1 MRSRFI
7 PRRGAG
13 RLAAALA
20 GGVAVAVVAAAC
32 GSGGATSQQS
42 ASGGERGGT
51 ITVLSAGDVDL
62 IDPGQMYLQF
72 SYQIGYSTQRP
83 LLAYKPDS
91 VETTPDLAASMPEV
105 SKDGKTV
112 TVKLRRG
119 VRFSPPVNRE
129 VTSADVKYAIER
141 GFASSVAN
149 GYVTTYF
156 DDLVGA
162 PKGTTSGVPDI
173 PGIRTPD
180 RHTIVFKLMRPSG
193 VFQGALGMLIT
204 APVPPEYARK
214 FDSKTTSD
222 YGTHQVAT
230 GPYMIQ
236 NNKAGKLTG
245 YQPGRRI
252 VLVRNPNWKR
262 STSWRPAFADRIVFK
277 EGFQDPTVMTRMI
290 LSGEADVN
298 GDTPPPPAE
307 LRSIT
312 SNPSEKDQLTF
323 TLQGGARYVSL
334 NTAKPPFDNKFVR
347 MAVAYALDRNAMR
360 LTRGGPVDG
369 RIATHFIDPS
379 FKDKGFEQAGGSD
392 FNPFPTADGGFS
404 GDLDK
409 ARQMLRKAGF
419 PSGRYSGPAL
429 TQVADNT
436 PPGSDTARVV
446 ASNLARIGIRVRTIS
461 VTHATMFTRFCNV
474 PKQEPNICP
483 NTGWIADF
491 HEPQALLD
499 ATFNGKNIVSVNNS
513 NWPQLNDPRI
523 NALMNKAETMIDP
536 QQRYAAWGKID
547 QLVTKTA
554 VAIPW
559 LWETSPTLF
568 SEHVTKV
575 PELWNN
581 GSPDVTFMQVTR

>member
-1 MRSRFI
+1 MTRLRL
-7 PRRGAG
+7 PT
-13 RLAAALA
+13 LAAGITLLALIVAGCGGAASNIA
-20 GGVAVAVVAAAC
+20 GGTAA
-32 GSGGATSQQS
+32 
-42 ASGGERGGT
+42 RGGT
-51 ITVLSAGDVDL
+51 ITVLSAGDVDH

-72 SYQIGYSTQRP
+72 SYQIGYVTQRP
-83 LLAYKPDS
+83 LYAYKPNS
-91 VETTPDLAASMPEV
+91 VDLTPDLASALPKV

-112 TVKLRRG
+112 TVTLRRD
-119 VRFSPPVNRE
+119 VRFSPPVNRQ

-149 GYVTTYF
+149 GYVATYF
-156 DDLVGA
+156 GDLVGA
-162 PKGTTSGVPDI
+162 PKEATRGVPDI
-173 PGIRTPD
+173 PGIETPD
-180 RHTIVFKLMRPSG
+180 RHTIVFKLKRPSG

-204 APVPPEYARK
+204 APVPPEYARP
-214 FDSKTTSD
+214 FDAKTTSD

-236 NNKAGKLTG
+236 NNASGALTG
-245 YQPGRRI
+245 YTPGRQI
-252 VLVRNPNWKR
+252 ALVRNPSWKR

-277 EGFQDPTVMTRMI
+277 EGFQDPTVMTRTI
-290 LSGEADVN
+290 LSGGADVN

-312 SNPSEKDQLTF
+312 RDPEQKAQLTF
-323 TLQGGARYVSL
+323 TPQGGARYVSL
-334 NTAKPPFDNKFVR
+334 NTAKPPFDDKFVR

-369 RIATHFIDPS
+369 QIATHFIDPS
-379 FKDKGFEQAGGSD
+379 FTDKGFDQAGGLRFD
-392 FNPFPTADGGFS
+392 PFPSPNHS
-404 GDLDK
+404 GDLAK

-419 PSGRYSGPAL
+419 ANGRFSGPTV

-446 ASNLARIGIRVRTIS
+446 ASNLARIGITVRTIS

-491 HEPQALLD
+491 HEPQAQLD
-499 ATFNGKNIVSVNNS
+499 ATFNGKNIVPVNNS

-523 NALMNKAETMIDP
+523 NALMDKAETILDP

-559 LWETSPTLF
+559 LWELSPTLF
-568 SEHVTKV
+568 SENVTKA

-581 GSPDVTFMQVTR
+581 GSPDVSFMQVER

>member
-1 MRSRFI
+1 MRF
-7 PRRGAG
+7 PGKPTL
-13 RLAAALA
+13 RLPATAAL
-20 GGVAVAVVAAAC
+20 VVPLALLAAAC
-32 GSGGATSQQS
+32 GGSGTQSGTSGAGQK
-42 ASGGERGGT
+42 GGT
-51 ITVLSAGDVDL
+51 ITVLSAGDVDQ

-72 SYQIGYSTQRP
+72 SYITGYSTQRP
-83 LLAYKPDS
+83 LLAYKPNS
-91 VETTPDLAASMPEV
+91 VATTPDLAARMPEI
-105 SKDGKTV
+105 SSDGKTV
-112 TVKLRRG
+112 TVRLRQG
-119 VRFSPPVNRE
+119 IRFSPPVNRE

-149 GYVTTYF
+149 GYVATYF

-173 PGIRTPD
+173 PGIQTPD
-180 RHTIVFKLMRPSG
+180 KHTIVFKLNRPSG

-236 NNKAGKLTG
+236 NNTSGKLTG
-245 YQPGRRI
+245 YQPGRQI
-252 VLVRNPNWKR
+252 VLVRNPNWKA
-262 STSWRPAFADRIVFK
+262 STSWRPAFADRIVFR
-277 EGFQDPTVMTRMI
+277 EGFQDPTVTTRMI
-290 LSGEADVN
+290 LNGDADVN

-312 SNPSEKDQLTF
+312 ANPSQKDRLTF

-379 FKDKGFEQAGGSD
+379 FKGRGFEEAGGFD
-392 FNPFPTADGGFS
+392 FNPFPTENGG

-419 PSGRYSGPAL
+419 ANGRFSGPTL

-446 ASNLARIGIRVRTIS
+446 ASNLAQIGMRVRTIS

-474 PKQEPNICP
+474 LKQEPNICP

-499 ATFNGKNIVSVNNS
+499 ATFNGDNIVPVNNS
-513 NWPQLNDPRI
+513 NWPQLDDPRI
-523 NALMNKAETMIDP
+523 NALMAKAETITDP

-547 QLVTKTA
+547 QLVTETA
-554 VAIPW
+554 AAIPW

-581 GSPDVTFMQVTR
+581 GSPDVTFMQVTG

>member
-1 MRSRFI
+1 MRFPGK
-7 PRRGAG
+7 PRLRLPAVSAG
-13 RLAAALA
+13 VAALA
-20 GGVAVAVVAAAC
+20 LVAAAC
-32 GSGGATSQQS
+32 GGSGTQSGA
-42 ASGGERGGT
+42 GGNAKKGGT
-51 ITVLSAGDVDL
+51 ITVLSAGDVDH

-72 SYQIGYSTQRP
+72 SYETGYVTQRP
-83 LLAYKPDS
+83 LFAYKPDS
-91 VETTPDLAASMPEV
+91 VDEVPDLAASLPTV
-105 SKDGKTV
+105 SADGKTV
-112 TVKLRRG
+112 MVKMRRG

-149 GYVTTYF
+149 GYVGTYF
-156 DDLVGA
+156 GNLVGA
-162 PKGTTSGVPDI
+162 PKGATSGVPDI
-173 PGIRTPD
+173 PGIQTPD
-180 RHTIVFKLMRPSG
+180 RHTIVFRLKRPSG
-193 VFQGALGMLIT
+193 VLQGALGMLIT

-214 FDSKTTSD
+214 FDAKTTSD

-236 NNKAGKLTG
+236 NNRSGKLTG

-252 VLVRNPNWKR
+252 VLVRNPNWNA
-262 STSWRPAFADRIVFK
+262 STSWRPALADRVTFR

-290 LSGEADVN
+290 LNGEADVN

-312 SNPSEKDQLTF
+312 TNPSEKDQLTF
-323 TLQGGARYVSL
+323 TPQGGSRYVSL

-360 LTRGGPVDG
+360 LTRGGPIDG
-369 RIATHFIDPS
+369 RIATHFMDPS
-379 FKDKGFEQAGGSD
+379 FTDKGFDQAGGAA
-392 FNPFPTADGGFS
+392 FNPFPSPGFS
-404 GDLDK
+404 GDVAK
-409 ARQMLRKAGF
+409 AKAMLRKAGF
-419 PSGRYSGPAL
+419 SNGMFSGAAL

-446 ASNLARIGIRVRTIS
+446 ANSLAKIGMRVRTIS

-491 HEPQALLD
+491 HEPQAMLD
-499 ATFNGKNIVSVNNS
+499 ATFNGKHILPVNNS

-523 NALMNKAETMIDP
+523 NALMDKAETILDP
-536 QQRYAAWGKID
+536 QQRYAAWGRID
-547 QLVTKTA
+547 QLVTETA
-554 VAIPW
+554 VAIPFI
-559 LWETSPTLF
+559 WETAPTLF
-568 SEHVTKV
+568 SDHVTKA
-575 PELWNN
+575 PELWNQ
-581 GSPDVTFMQVTR
+581 GAPDVTFMEVTR

>member
-1 MRSRFI
+1 
-7 PRRGAG
+7 
-13 RLAAALA
+13 
-20 GGVAVAVVAAAC
+20 VV
-32 GSGGATSQQS
+32 SGG
-42 ASGGERGGT
+42 
-51 ITVLSAGDVDL
+51 
-62 IDPGQMYLQF
+62 
-72 SYQIGYSTQRP
+72 
-83 LLAYKPDS
+83 
-91 VETTPDLAASMPEV
+91 
-105 SKDGKTV
+105 GKTV
-112 TVKLRRG
+112 TVHLRRG

-149 GYVTTYF
+149 GYVAAYF
-156 DDLVGA
+156 GDLIGA
-162 PKGTTSGVPDI
+162 PKRATAGVPDI
-173 PGIRTPD
+173 PGIQTPNA
-180 RHTIVFKLMRPSG
+180 HTIVFKLNRPSG
-193 VFQGALGMLIT
+193 VFQGALGLLIT
-204 APVPPEYARK
+204 APVPSEYARR

-236 NNKAGKLTG
+236 STSTGKLTG
-245 YQPGRRI
+245 YTPGRRI
-252 VLVRNPNWKR
+252 VLVRNPNWKP
-262 STSWRPAFADRIVFK
+262 STSWRPAHADRIVFR
-277 EGFQDPTVMTRMI
+277 EGFQDPTVITRTI
-290 LSGEADVN
+290 LSGGADVN

-312 SNPSEKDQLTF
+312 GNSEEKNQLTF
-323 TLQGGARYVSL
+323 TPQGGARYVSL
-334 NTAKPPFDNKFVR
+334 NSAKPPFDNKFVR

-360 LTRGGPVDG
+360 LTRGGPIDG
-369 RIATHFIDPS
+369 PIATHFLDPS
-379 FKDKGFEQAGGSD
+379 FTDKGFVQAGGTR
-392 FNPFPTADGGFS
+392 FNPFPSPNFS

-419 PSGRYSGPAL
+419 PNGRFSGPTV

-436 PPGSDTARVV
+436 PPGSDTARVI

-491 HEPQALLD
+491 HEPQADLD
-499 ATFNGKNIVSVNNS
+499 ATFNGKNIIPVNNS
-513 NWPQLNDPRI
+513 NWPQLNDPHI
-523 NALMNKAETMIDP
+523 NALMNRAETIIDP
-536 QQRYAAWGKID
+536 QRRYAAWGTID

-568 SEHVTKV
+568 SQHVTKV
-575 PELWNN
+575 PELWNQ
-581 GSPDVTFMQVTR
+581 GSPDVTFMQVVR